1 MCEVMNNYK
10 FIKAGFDCIY
20 GIKYKKMKER
30 YTQILY
36 VMWESQVIDNGQL
49 HYLEPCLEH

>member
-1 MCEVMNNYK
+1 MNNYK